1 MLLLKT
7 SAHKQ
12 HHFSSSLDT
21 CLAFFQTD
29 VVSASSRS
37 LRALLQEQRYRRHFL
52 PTDSRQ
58 NAVTE
63 GIAGLAYCIGTLHND
78 FLLLRGTW
86 TLYLVVCAKLVT
98 LIVIAVTAVLLLRA
112 KWPRQHDR
120 ALTIYFCTMTW
131 LYFPVADLTR
141 FPSGEYMGPL
151 IGVLVGLPVTYF
163 AMWGPIWPRAV
174 GAVVASSLVLLLL
187 HSPSAVITRVARDGT
202 TIALVT
208 LNVLA
213 FLAGRVFQDQRR
225 RLFQVQRQEQQA
237 RKELAAKLLELAKAK
252 EHAELMA
259 RTRTAFLATMSHE
272 FRTPMNA
279 VIGLADLLLR
289 TPHPALPRPE
299 NVAHLRTISDSAR
312 SLLGMLNDVLDFAK
326 IDAQKLTLSKTP
338 FELRRLADSVVTML
352 QPLAKARSLVLVC
365 QIDGSLPGYFVGD
378 DVRLRQVLIN
388 LLSNGIKFTHH
399 GVVSL
404 HIGDAAMSTVLVDGT
419 KLHAMTVRV
428 SDTGIGMTPAVLAR
442 LFQPFEQADAGANR
456 RSGGTGLGLCISQQ
470 IVYAMGGEI
479 HVQSEPG
486 RGSVFSFTIQMPAAA
501 SSFLPP
507 LWSLLPERLER
518 VPLSILVVD
527 DHPVNRFVASELL
540 EQLGDE
546 VDLASSGADAI
557 EAVARKDYDV
567 VFMDVQMPELN
578 GIETTK
584 QICAQQAGKKLPA
597 IIALTASILEEDREA
612 CRAVGML
619 DFLVK
624 PLDIAQVDSLLG
636 RVAAQRKITAAP
648 EPTQRW
654 RSPEAQTEPRPT
666 SLIDNPQLVSRL
678 CQMFVIDA
686 PVRVAMMQ
694 DSLARG
700 DSKDI
705 ELRAHSLRTACTML
719 GASHMAE
726 LCAQIEEIARAG
738 RIVELASWVE
748 WLSVESSK
756 VVYALARSF
765 EPGSNAV

>member
-1 MLLLKT
+1 
-7 SAHKQ
+7 
-12 HHFSSSLDT
+12 
-21 CLAFFQTD
+21 
-29 VVSASSRS
+29 
-37 LRALLQEQRYRRHFL
+37 
-52 PTDSRQ
+52 
-58 NAVTE
+58 
-63 GIAGLAYCIGTLHND
+63 
-78 FLLLRGTW
+78 
-86 TLYLVVCAKLVT
+86 
-98 LIVIAVTAVLLLRA
+98 
-112 KWPRQHDR
+112 
-120 ALTIYFCTMTW
+120 
-131 LYFPVADLTR
+131 
-141 FPSGEYMGPL
+141 
-151 IGVLVGLPVTYF
+151 
-163 AMWGPIWPRAV
+163 
-174 GAVVASSLVLLLL
+174 
-187 HSPSAVITRVARDGT
+187 
-202 TIALVT
+202 
-208 LNVLA
+208 
-213 FLAGRVFQDQRR
+213 
-225 RLFQVQRQEQQA
+225 
-237 RKELAAKLLELAKAK
+237 
-252 EHAELMA
+252 
-259 RTRTAFLATMSHE
+259 
-272 FRTPMNA
+272 
-279 VIGLADLLLR
+279 
-289 TPHPALPRPE
+289 
-299 NVAHLRTISDSAR
+299 
-312 SLLGMLNDVLDFAK
+312 
-326 IDAQKLTLSKTP
+326 
-338 FELRRLADSVVTML
+338 
-352 QPLAKARSLVLVC
+352 
-365 QIDGSLPGYFVGD
+365 
-378 DVRLRQVLIN
+378 
-388 LLSNGIKFTHH
+388 
-399 GVVSL
+399 
-404 HIGDAAMSTVLVDGT
+404 
-419 KLHAMTVRV
+419 
-428 SDTGIGMTPAVLAR
+428 
-442 LFQPFEQADAGANR
+442 
-456 RSGGTGLGLCISQQ
+456 
-470 IVYAMGGEI
+470 
-479 HVQSEPG
+479 
-486 RGSVFSFTIQMPAAA
+486 
-501 SSFLPP
+501 
-507 LWSLLPERLER
+507 

-584 QICAQQAGKKLPA
+584 QLCAQQAGKKLPA

-756 VVYALARSF
+756 VVYALARNF

>member
-1 MLLLKT
+1 M
-7 SAHKQ
+7 
-12 HHFSSSLDT
+12 
-21 CLAFFQTD
+21 
-29 VVSASSRS
+29 SASSRS
-37 LRALLQEQRYRRHFL
+37 ITALIQEQRYRRHFL
-52 PTDSRQ
+52 LTDSRQ
-58 NAVTE
+58 NAATE
-63 GIAGLAYCIGTLHND
+63 CIAGLAYCIGTLHND

-98 LIVIAVTAVLLLRA
+98 LIVIAVTSLLLLRA

-120 ALTIYFCTMTW
+120 ALTVYFCTMTW

-151 IGVLVGLPVTYF
+151 MGVLVGLSVTYF

-174 GAVVASSLVLLLL
+174 GAVVASSLVILLI
-187 HSPSAVITRVARDGT
+187 HSPSAAITRVARDGT
-202 TIALVT
+202 TVALVT

-213 FLAGRVFQDQRR
+213 FLAGRAFQEQRR
-225 RLFQVQRQEQQA
+225 RLFHVQRQEQQA

-289 TPHPALPRPE
+289 TPLPALPKPE
-299 NVAHLRTISDSAR
+299 NIAHLRTISDSAR

-352 QPLAKARSLVLVC
+352 QPLAQARSLELVY
-365 QIDGSLPGYFVGD
+365 QIDPSLPGYFIGD

-388 LLSNGIKFTHH
+388 LLSNGIKFTPQ
-399 GVVSL
+399 GLVSL
-404 HIGDAAMSTVLVDGT
+404 HIADAAMSTALADGT
-419 KLHAMTVRV
+419 KLHAITVRV

-442 LFQPFEQADAGANR
+442 LFQPFEQADASATR
-456 RSGGTGLGLCISQQ
+456 RHGGTGLGLCISQQ
-470 IVYAMGGEI
+470 IVHAMGGEI
-479 HVQSEPG
+479 QVHSEPG
-486 RGSVFSFTIQMPAAA
+486 RGTVFSFTIQVAQAA
-501 SSFLPP
+501 SSVSPP
-507 LWSLLPERLER
+507 LWSLPPERLER
-518 VPLSILVVD
+518 VPLSLLVVD

-540 EQLGDE
+540 EQLGDQ
-546 VDLASSGADAI
+546 VDVASSGAEAI

-584 QICAQQAGKKLPA
+584 QICAQQAGKKVPA
-597 IIALTASILEEDREA
+597 IIALTASIFEEDREA
-612 CRAVGML
+612 CHAAGML
-619 DFLVK
+619 DFVAK

-636 RVAAQRKITAAP
+636 RIA
-648 EPTQRW
+648 TQRNITTTPKATQPW
-654 RSPEAQTEPRPT
+654 RSQETRSEFRQA
-666 SLIDNPQLVSRL
+666 SLIESPQLVSKL
-678 CQMFVIDA
+678 CQMFVSDT

-694 DSLARG
+694 DALARG
-700 DSKDI
+700 DTKDI

-719 GASHMAE
+719 GAAQMAE

-748 WLSVESSK
+748 WLSIESSK
-756 VVYALARSF
+756 VVHALAHNF
-765 EPGSNAV
+765 EPRSNAV